1 MSNMSTNSSNSSTR
15 NKAKQHP
22 VLAGLRDEL
31 RGLRVT
37 KTFVVYG
44 HEYTLGLLS
53 PRDDDWISERAASAG
68 NIFEYATKMAKP
80 KIAAALTAIDGMPVA
95 ELFQLPDEPDMTA
108 ENRKLLE
115 GNAELRADWL
125 RVQVYNF
132 VCDDM
137 DALVIKELEGKYAEL
152 ENEKQEALNKLGPL
166 SKRIPSN
173 A

>member
-1 MSNMSTNSSNSSTR
+1 MSINTK
-15 NKAKQHP
+15 NKAKHHP
-22 VLAGLRDEL
+22 ILDGLSREL
-31 RGLRVT
+31 RGLRTT
-37 KTFVVYG
+37 KTFQVYG
-44 HEYTLGLLS
+44 HEYTLALLS

-80 KIAAALTAIDGMPVA
+80 KIAAALHAIDGIPVA
-95 ELFQLPDEPDMTA
+95 ELFQLPDEPDMTI

-115 GNAELRADWL
+115 SNAELRADWL

-137 DALVIKELEGKYAEL
+137 DALVIKELEQKYADL
-152 ENEKQEALNKLGPL
+152 EDGKQEALKKIGPF
-166 SKRIPSN
+166 SSRIPSS